1 MLLYVCAI
9 PLLGRRT
16 YEGRWTKYKKIFKRE
31 RKQIE
36 LEFFHNSAKTFLN
49 KQIIEAEVD
58 DVVEE

>member
-1 MLLYVCAI
+1 MCVRYRFWGGEHMRVV
-9 PLLGRRT
+9 GRNT
-16 YEGRWTKYKKIFKRE
+16 KKIFKRE